1 MSTGAE
7 ALVRTAVQAGVEI
20 CFANPGTSEL
30 SLVAALDSVPG
41 VRAVLGLFEGVCTGA
56 ADGYARMAG
65 KPALTLTHLGPGFAN
80 GIANVHNARRARV
93 PLVNLIGDHATWH
106 RDADSPLTSDIE
118 SLAAPVSD
126 WVRAAKSSA
135 HLGADMADAVAAAM
149 SAGGQIATLL
159 VPSDCAWG
167 EAADVAS
174 PCKPEPP
181 ASVDPR
187 RIEAVAEMLRGAEP
201 CSLLLGPAGIRGE
214 ALAAAGRI
222 SAATGCKLWSS
233 IGAARMERGAGRPIV
248 DRLPYFPEQAVPTLA
263 NFAHLVLVGA
273 GSPVAYFGYPGQ
285 PSSLVPESCQVL
297 ELASPYEDVTG
308 ALESLAEKLGAPGRS
323 TIGAQLE
330 IPERPT
336 GELDPRTLGTAI
348 AAVQPEGVI
357 IVDEGV
363 TSGLP
368 WVIAS
373 TGCPPHDYL
382 TNTGGAIGQGLP
394 CATGAAIACPD
405 RPVLA
410 LQADGSGAYTL
421 QALWTQAREGLN
433 VTTALC
439 ANHAYRIL
447 QIELQRA
454 GIVEPGP
461 KASSFTDLSGPTLD
475 WVSLAR
481 GFGVPGARAE
491 TADAL
496 VRELERAL
504 AEPGPYLIVAVI

>member
-7 ALVRTAVQAGVEI
+7 ALIRTAVQAGVEV

-30 SLVAALDSVPG
+30 SLVEALDSVPG

-65 KPALTLTHLGPGFAN
+65 KPALTLTHLGPGFGN

-106 RDADSPLTSDIE
+106 LDADSPLTSDIE

-126 WVRAAKSSA
+126 WVRRARSA
-135 HLGADMADAVAAAM
+135 EHLGADMAAAVAAAK
-149 SAGGQIATLL
+149 SAGGRVATLI

-174 PCKPEPP
+174 PCEPEPP
-181 ASVDPR
+181 ASVDSR
-187 RIEAVAEMLRGAEP
+187 RIEAVAEVLGGGKP
-201 CSLLLGPAGIRGE
+201 CALLLGPGATHGP

-222 SAATGCKLWSS
+222 ADATGCSLWCDTSPTR
-233 IGAARMERGAGRPIV
+233 IERGAGRPV
-248 DRLPYFPEQAVPTLA
+248 VKKVPYFPEQAVPTLG
-263 NFAHLVLVGA
+263 NFAYLVLA
-273 GSPVAYFGYPGQ
+273 GTCAPVAFFGYPGQ
-285 PSSLVPESCQVL
+285 PSSLVPESCTVR
-297 ELASPYEDVTG
+297 ELASPHEDVTG

-357 IVDEGV
+357 VMDEGV

-368 WVIAS
+368 WWLAS
-373 TGCPPHDYL
+373 PGCPPHDYL
-382 TNTGGAIGQGLP
+382 QNTGGAIGQGLP
-394 CATGAAIACPD
+394 GATGAAIACPD

-433 VTTALC
+433 VTTVLC

-454 GIVEPGP
+454 GVVEPGP
-461 KASSFTDLSGPTLD
+461 KASSFTDLSGPTID

-504 AEPGPYLIVAVI
+504 AEPGPYLIEAVI